1 MRVTA
6 IIFTVIAAVIAGAAW
21 ALCAAGTSAEEIE
34 RAKEEEEDETF
45 RA

>member
-21 ALCAAGTSAEEIE
+21 ALCAANTDGDFEN
-34 RAKEEEEDETF
+34 EEEDEE
-45 RA
+45 

>member
-21 ALCAAGTSAEEIE
+21 ALCAANTDEDFEN
-34 RAKEEEEDETF
+34 EEDEE
-45 RA
+45 